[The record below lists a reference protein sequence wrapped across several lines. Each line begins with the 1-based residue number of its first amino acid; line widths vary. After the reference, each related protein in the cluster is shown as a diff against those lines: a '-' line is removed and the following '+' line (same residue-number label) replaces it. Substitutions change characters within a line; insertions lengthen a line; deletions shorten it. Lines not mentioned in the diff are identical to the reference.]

1 MKEIN
6 TKTIRNTRK
15 ALKEIKTKL
24 KKESDNE
31 ELKKK
36 KEFWESMLK
45 TQKKGPNK
53 HGRDFFIKTFCNFI

>member
-45 TQKKGPNK
+45 TQKKVN
-53 HGRDFFIKTFCNFI
+53 IKPEKTSIADI